1 MTSMRLGWF
10 SIPVLN
16 TLFQIFIK
24 RGAEQLDDS
33 IGWAGWL
40 SQSLASHW
48 ILAAIAVEILCFFVW
63 MHVLSKLD
71 LSKAFP
77 LSGISY
83 VLIVASGWFVFGEPI
98 APLQVVGGSLIL
110 AGVWLIA
117 TAWRDDRGA
126 EPGLSHPEMVQK
138 Q

>member
-1 MTSMRLGWF
+1 MRSMRLAWF

-24 RGAEQLDDS
+24 RGAEQLDDAS
-33 IGWAGWL
+33 GWADWL

-63 MHVLSKLD
+63 MNVLSKLD

-83 VLIVASGWFVFGEPI
+83 VLIVASGWFVFGEPV
-98 APLQVVGGSLIL
+98 APLQLVGGSLIL

-117 TAWRDDRGA
+117 TAWRDGRGV
-126 EPGLSHPEMVQK
+126 EPELSQPEMVQK
-138 Q
+138 R